1 MNHKHYLNFGKRGFP
16 QYYRE
21 FFDLLGFKNPEV
33 MKIIEPNLRLEE
45 IWPDKPGNK
54 KGGEIKEDPGE
65 SR

>member
-1 MNHKHYLNFGKRGFP
+1 MIF
-16 QYYRE
+16 
-21 FFDLLGFKNPEV
+21 LGFKNPEV